1 MDNDTNLDNLFEEAL
16 NPGEAADDNGQQE
29 GQEQQEQQT
38 EQKEQQEQDHAERAR
53 QAAARREREAEV
65 QRREARAYQQA
76 RADISATLARLGIK
90 NPKTDKAISTVEEL
104 EAYEKGLSDE
114 RLSSGNGTA
123 EDIKRV
129 VKDAIRETQP
139 SRSQQLTPEDRAE
152 LDREIAEIRA
162 MDPAMT
168 DIKAIL
174 ASESGDKFREY
185 VGKGLNFVDAYTL
198 AAKDRLTRIQANR
211 AGAKAGGK
219 SHLNATR
226 QQGSGALSVPA
237 DEMALFRELN
247 PDASEADIQKYYNAD
262 RKKFG
267 R

>member
-1 MDNDTNLDNLFEEAL
+1 MENETNLENLFEDAL
-16 NPGEAADDNGQQE
+16 NPDESADDNGQQDN
-29 GQEQQEQQT
+29 QQEEQT
-38 EQKEQQEQDHAERAR
+38 EQQEQDRAERAR

-76 RADISATLARLGIK
+76 RAEVSATLQRLGIK
-90 NPKTDKAISTVEEL
+90 NPKTDKAISSVEEL
-104 EAYEKGLSDE
+104 EAYEKGLSDD

-129 VKDAIRETQP
+129 VREAIRDTQP
-139 SRSQQLTPEDRAE
+139 AQRPQNPMDDPEVKRQL
-152 LDREIAEIRA
+152 AEIRA

-168 DIKAIL
+168 DLGAIL
-174 ASESGDKFREY
+174 QSEAGERFKGY
-185 VGKGLNFVDAYTL
+185 VARGLNFVDAYTL
-198 AAKDRLTRIQANR
+198 AAKERLNNIQANR
-211 AGAKAGGK
+211 AGAKAAGK

-226 QQGSGALSVPA
+226 QQGTGALSVPA

-247 PDASEADIQKYYNAD
+247 PDATEADIQKYYNAD
-262 RKKFG
+262 KKKFG

>member
-1 MDNDTNLDNLFEEAL
+1 MENETNLENLFEDAL
-16 NPGEAADDNGQQE
+16 NPDESADDNGQQE
-29 GQEQQEQQT
+29 EQAEQT
-38 EQKEQQEQDHAERAR
+38 EQQEQQEQDHAERAR

-76 RADISATLARLGIK
+76 RAEVSATLQRLGIK
-90 NPKTDKAISTVEEL
+90 NPQTDKVISTIEEL

-129 VKDAIRETQP
+129 VREAIHE
-139 SRSQQLTPEDRAE
+139 SRPAQQTNPMDDPEVKRQ
-152 LDREIAEIRA
+152 LAEIRA
-162 MDPAMT
+162 TDPAMT
-168 DIKAIL
+168 DLGAIL
-174 ASESGDKFREY
+174 QSEAGERFKGY
-185 VGKGLNFVDAYTL
+185 VARGLNFVDAYTL
-198 AAKDRLTRIQANR
+198 AAKERLNNIQANR
-211 AGAKAGGK
+211 AGAKAAGK

-247 PDASEADIQKYYNAD
+247 PDATEADIQKYYNAD
-262 RKKFG
+262 KKKFG

>member
-1 MDNDTNLDNLFEEAL
+1 MDNETNLDNLFEDAL
-16 NPGEAADDNGQQE
+16 NPDESADDNGQQE
-29 GQEQQEQQT
+29 EQPGEQNEQQQ
-38 EQKEQQEQDHAERAR
+38 EQQEQDHAERAR

-76 RADISATLARLGIK
+76 RAEVSATLQRLGIK
-90 NPKTDKAISTVEEL
+90 NPKTDKVIATVEEL
-104 EAYEKGLSDE
+104 EEYEKGLSDE
-114 RLSSGNGTA
+114 RLSSGTGTA

-129 VKDAIRETQP
+129 VRDAIREVQP
-139 SRSQQLTPEDRAE
+139 APQPKHPADDQESQRQL
-152 LDREIAEIRA
+152 AEIRA

-174 ASESGDKFREY
+174 ESEAGEKFRGY
-185 VGKGLNFVDAYTL
+185 VNKGLNFVDAYTL
-198 AAKDRLTRIQANR
+198 AAKDRLARIQANR

-226 QQGSGALSVPA
+226 QQGVGALSVPA
-237 DEMALFRELN
+237 DEMVLFRELN
-247 PDASEADIQKYYNAD
+247 PDATEADIQKYYNAD
-262 RKKFG
+262 KKKFG